1 MKDMFEK
8 PLTYILWKWN
18 DDSYSVK
25 YTAEHVNIMASMIA
39 RNTQAP
45 HRIICIT
52 DDPAG
57 ILCETFP
64 LWNDLKDLKDGS
76 WPSIVRDKTIT
87 FPSCSRRL
95 KIFST
100 DTTRALDIPD
110 GEKVVSMDL
119 DMVIT
124 DTLDPLFEVD
134 TDFIGWHPGEG
145 RDHTPPR
152 FNAGYNGSVF
162 MFRAGTCDFL
172 WDDFDQATSPKKA
185 LEAGYY
191 GDDQGWLSYKMYAHY
206 PEWTINDGIRRYI
219 KDLAQHGAH
228 LPEGT
233 RVAVFPGKW
242 KPWHTEVT
250 TASLWVTEHYKKTT

>member
-1 MKDMFEK
+1 MNNI
-8 PLTYILWKWN
+8 TYILWKWN

-39 RNTQAP
+39 RNTKAP

-64 LWNDLKDLKDGS
+64 LWNDLKDLKDRS
-76 WPSIVRDKTIT
+76 WEKWDEISLAKDRS
-87 FPSCSRRL
+87 FPSCYRRL

-134 TDFIGWHPGEG
+134 TDFIGWHP
-145 RDHTPPR
+145 DQKATQQKI
-152 FNAGYNGSVF
+152 GYNGSIW
-162 MFRAGTCDFL
+162 MFRAGSCDFL
-172 WDDFDQATSPKKA
+172 WDEFDPVVSPKLA
-185 LEAGYY
+185 LAAEYY
-191 GDDQGWLSYKMYAHY
+191 GDDQGWLSYKMYGAS
-206 PEWTINDGIRRYI
+206 PEWTAEDGVVHYYPT
-219 KDLAQHGAH
+219 LCSSLGLTH
-228 LPEGT
+228 GT
-233 RVAVFPGKW
+233 RIAVFYGRMW
-242 KPWHTEVT
+242 KPWHPDVMLR
-250 TASLWVTEHYKKTT
+250 SPWVKEYYR